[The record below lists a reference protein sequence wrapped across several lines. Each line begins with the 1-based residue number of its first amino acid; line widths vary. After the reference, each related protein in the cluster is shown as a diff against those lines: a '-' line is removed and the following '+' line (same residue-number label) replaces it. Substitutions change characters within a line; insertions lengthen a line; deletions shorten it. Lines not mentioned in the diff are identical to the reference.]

1 MYKLNLLKTVKPLRA
16 GPKPAKSPPA
26 EDWTPEDLKFAKAV
40 GIDLGVLGRLNEEG
54 EKGGA

>member
-1 MYKLNLLKTVKPLRA
+1 MYNLNLLKTLRPE
-16 GPKPAKSPPA
+16 PKPAKSTQGQ
-26 EDWTPEDLKFAKAV
+26 DWTPEDLKFAKAV

>member
-1 MYKLNLLKTVKPLRA
+1 MYNLNLLKTIRP
-16 GPKPAKSPPA
+16 GPKPAKSTPA

-40 GIDLGVLGRLNEEG
+40 GIDLGRLNEEG